1 MSELL
6 PLPHA
11 WADALADRID
21 GAQMRALA
29 QFLAAEK
36 AAGKR
41 IFPPD
46 ADIYRALALTPPAAV
61 KAVILGQDPYHG
73 EGQAHGLCFS
83 VQPGVRTP
91 PSLRNIY
98 KEMQADLGIAPAGH
112 GHLDHWARQ
121 GVLLLNAVLTVEMGR
136 AASHQGKGW
145 EMLTD
150 AIVRTVAER
159 AAPTVFLLW
168 GAHAQRKAGAIDETR
183 HLVIRSAHPSP
194 LSAHGGFLGSR
205 PFSRANAFLEARGR
219 GVDPGRDEAGWSP
232 AGAVTPMEPT
242 RLGVD
247 GVDGTGVRRSTWN
260 PRKRFYEFKGSS
272 AHGGERA
279 TRKTTTV
286 VRPPDAMHLHCCRCK
301 RTIRGGLPPDFH
313 FSSQVCYFEDC
324 LHALC
329 RQEPWRGVAPPHAR
343 CWQPHSEPAVGPR
356 PTPPH

>member
-145 EMLTD
+145 EKLTD
-150 AIVRTVAER
+150 AIVAQVAER
-159 AAPTVFLLW
+159 VVPSVFLLW
-168 GAHAQRKAGAIDETR
+168 GAHAQGKQKLIDGTK
-183 HLVIRSAHPSP
+183 HLVLTSVHPSP
-194 LSAHGGFLGSR
+194 LSAYRGFLGCGH
-205 PFSRANAFLEARGR
+205 FSRTNKFLEQNG
-219 GVDPGRDEAGWSP
+219 E
-232 AGAVTPMEPT
+232 TPIEW
-242 RLGVD
+242 R
-247 GVDGTGVRRSTWN
+247 
-260 PRKRFYEFKGSS
+260 
-272 AHGGERA
+272 
-279 TRKTTTV
+279 
-286 VRPPDAMHLHCCRCK
+286 
-301 RTIRGGLPPDFH
+301 LPPI
-313 FSSQVCYFEDC
+313 
-324 LHALC
+324 
-329 RQEPWRGVAPPHAR
+329 
-343 CWQPHSEPAVGPR
+343 
-356 PTPPH
+356 